1 MPWSI
6 CYARSRKSFSFL
18 EVSSSSHRDGRK
30 TTVVRE
36 VVRINHN
43 QNCLL
48 CHAPADTP
56 DLPFAEFGKAKDV
69 PTAAV
74 PIHGQ
79 QLPSPS
85 EGYGFSSPDLMV
97 RVDVTYLRQ
106 DFSLMQPV
114 KNAKPWPEMQ
124 RFDFLVR
131 TRIFND
137 VEAKTYQAE
146 FARLEK
152 TSPYRQAALSALRA
166 LTGLD
171 AGANAAAW
179 RKVLSLPAQ

>member
-48 CHAPADTP
+48 HHAPADTP

-74 PIHGQ
+74 PIHDK
-79 QLPSPS
+79 LH
-85 EGYGFSSPDLMV
+85 
-97 RVDVTYLRQ
+97 
-106 DFSLMQPV
+106 
-114 KNAKPWPEMQ
+114 
-124 RFDFLVR
+124 
-131 TRIFND
+131 
-137 VEAKTYQAE
+137 
-146 FARLEK
+146 
-152 TSPYRQAALSALRA
+152 
-166 LTGLD
+166 
-171 AGANAAAW
+171 
-179 RKVLSLPAQ
+179 